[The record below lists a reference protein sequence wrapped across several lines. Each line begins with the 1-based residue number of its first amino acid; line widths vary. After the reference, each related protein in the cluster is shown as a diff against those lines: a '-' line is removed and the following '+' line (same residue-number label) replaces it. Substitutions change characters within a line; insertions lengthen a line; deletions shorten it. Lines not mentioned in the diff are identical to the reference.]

1 MRKVEVI
8 PVVIGALG
16 TGTKHFEKW
25 IEKLD
30 LDLTIEA
37 LQKSCLLGMA
47 RIKRSVGYEM
57 KIIIIMMMM
66 MIIIM
71 MMMIIT
77 MMIIIITI
85 IIIPES
91 NIKLVG
97 NPRRKIYPPEGTAIL
112 LWNWP

>member
-1 MRKVEVI
+1 M
-8 PVVIGALG
+8 
-16 TGTKHFEKW
+16 
-25 IEKLD
+25 
-30 LDLTIEA
+30 DLTIEA
-37 LQKSCLLGMA
+37 LQKPCLLGMA

-66 MIIIM
+66 MMIIIII
-71 MMMIIT
+71 MMIIT

>member
-1 MRKVEVI
+1 M
-8 PVVIGALG
+8 
-16 TGTKHFEKW
+16 
-25 IEKLD
+25 
-30 LDLTIEA
+30 DLTIEA
-37 LQKSCLLGMA
+37 LQKPCLLGMA

-66 MIIIM
+66 MMIIII
-71 MMMIIT
+71 MMIIT

>member
-1 MRKVEVI
+1 
-8 PVVIGALG
+8 
-16 TGTKHFEKW
+16 
-25 IEKLD
+25 
-30 LDLTIEA
+30 
-37 LQKSCLLGMA
+37 
-47 RIKRSVGYEM
+47 
-57 KIIIIMMMM
+57 
-66 MIIIM
+66 
-71 MMMIIT
+71 